1 MKRRHV
7 FDSIGWW
14 FALNVAAAILVTLL
28 MIMAFVELA
37 GVWGQP
43 PVENAELIEQAAGI
57 ALTFD
62 NVPAAERAQ
71 LARKLTSYAF
81 DVQWYPQRD
90 QVPISAEHDGKEH
103 DSRWGKL
110 THMLGRT
117 NAGVLASSPDDLTA
131 EAATT
136 LHKYALAIE
145 LSDHSWIMFD
155 TAQRSWGIDRSS
167 RMVLTVLFVLL
178 SSGIIAS
185 AASRRLAR
193 PVQRFA
199 AAAETFGAGSRAE
212 PLQLVGPLE
221 IREAAAAFNAMQ
233 DRIQQ
238 LMDSRTE
245 MLTAISHDLR
255 APLTRMRLRGEFIE
269 DSDQQRKL
277 FRDVDE
283 MQAMVEASL
292 AFFRLDGQQEPMTRF
307 ELAELIHT
315 VVDDF
320 RDMGHSVESADLMPL
335 VYLGRP
341 LALKRVL
348 TNLVDNAV
356 KYGSRARIALSAQ
369 DRQVTIVI
377 DDDGPGVP
385 PSLIPKLFL
394 PFFRIE
400 ASRNRA
406 TGGFGLGLPSAR
418 SITRNHGG
426 ELTLEN
432 RQPHGLRAIVILPI
446 TSGDS

>member
-1 MKRRHV
+1 MKRHHL
-7 FDSIGWW
+7 FDSIAWW
-14 FALNVAAAILVTLL
+14 SALNVAGAIMIALL
-28 MIMAFVELA
+28 MSLAFVQFA
-37 GVWGQP
+37 GVWAQP
-43 PVENAELIEQAAGI
+43 SLENAGLIQQVAGM
-57 ALTFD
+57 T
-62 NVPAAERAQ
+62 RAMDQTPMEGRQQ
-71 LARKLTSYAF
+71 LAQRLASPSF
-81 DVQWYPQRD
+81 DTHWYPRREL
-90 QVPISAEHDGKEH
+90 VPISHDHDKKEH
-103 DSRWGKL
+103 DPRWAKIAS
-110 THMLGRT
+110 MLDRPD
-117 NAGVLASSPDDLTA
+117 AAVLASAPDEVSQAGTPA
-131 EAATT
+131 PN
-136 LHKYALAIE
+136 KYSIAIE
-145 LSDHSWIMFD
+145 LSDHSWVQFD
-155 TAQRSWGIDRSS
+155 TAQRSWGISHGW
-167 RMVLTVLFVLL
+167 RMLLTTLFVLL
-178 SSGIIAS
+178 SSGVIAS
-185 AASRRLAR
+185 LASRRLAR

-199 AAAETFGAGSRAE
+199 DAAETFGASSRAE
-212 PLQLVGPLE
+212 PLPLKGPLE

-233 DRIQQ
+233 ERIQQ

-269 DSDQQRKL
+269 DSEQQRKL

-292 AFFRLDGQQEPMTRF
+292 TFFRLDGQQEQMTRF
-307 ELAELIHT
+307 ELGELIHT

-320 RDMGHSVESADLMPL
+320 RDMGQPVESAKLMPL

-348 TNLVDNAV
+348 TNLIDNAV
-356 KYGSRARIALSAQ
+356 KYGNRARITLNAQ
-369 DRQVTIVI
+369 GGQIVITI

-406 TGGFGLGLPSAR
+406 TGGFGLGLPSAL
-418 SITRNHGG
+418 SIMRNHGG

-432 RQPHGLRAIVILPI
+432 RKPHGLRAIVVL
-446 TSGDS
+446 SNASANS